1 MTKRKCCSLL
11 KCVDPRRGIS
21 VDRQQKRQWSQDVLF
36 MSPSNHHKLAAM
48 SLPLLRGNHF
58 GAFFCLGGEMAH
70 LWLYIVPRNIET
82 RFSKA
87 EVNILNS

>member
-1 MTKRKCCSLL
+1 
-11 KCVDPRRGIS
+11 
-21 VDRQQKRQWSQDVLF
+21 

-48 SLPLLRGNHF
+48 SLPLLRGNQF
-58 GAFFCLGGEMAH
+58 GACFSFFLSWGKKMAH
-70 LWLYIVPRNIET
+70 LWFYIIPPNIET